1 MDTIAI
7 TLTNGS
13 TIAAAGI
20 NMLELN
26 HELGR
31 LTAHW
36 QLIAA
41 DLASVLGEDSEGC
54 QIAIEAADRA
64 YTVAVHLWCVTPLPD
79 YATRDLTIVVSSSE
93 AQVNNGKKRDN
104 KISDEC
110 AGHSG

>member
-41 DLASVLGEDSEGC
+41 DLAPVLGEDSAGH

-79 YATRDLTIVVSSSE
+79 YATRSE
-93 AQVNNGKKRDN
+93 AQVNNAKNRDH